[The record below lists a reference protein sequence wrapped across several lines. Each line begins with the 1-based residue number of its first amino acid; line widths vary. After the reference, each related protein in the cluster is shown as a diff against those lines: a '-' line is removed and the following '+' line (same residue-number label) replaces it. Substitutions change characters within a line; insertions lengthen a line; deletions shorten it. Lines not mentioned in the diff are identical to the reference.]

1 MASIAQVLQN
11 LLKPKSRSVLG
22 VDISSSS
29 VKVVELTKKQ
39 GRASLVTYGELALG
53 PYAGAEVGRATDLP
67 VEKVVEALKDILRE
81 SKISTKSCG
90 VAVPMTSS
98 LIRLIEMP
106 DLEEEK
112 LKKMIPLEVRKY
124 IPVPIS
130 EVLLDWWIIPSDED
144 HANGQRGARAQ
155 SEAKSELGIG
165 AAGATIGKVD
175 VLVVAIH
182 NDIIVRYRDIV
193 KRAELEPSFF
203 EIEIFSTLRAVL
215 ERNQKPII
223 IVDIGASTTKVY
235 VVERGIIRLSH
246 IVNSGSQDITLT
258 LSSVHKITV
267 SEAEERKREHG
278 ISAPAPG
285 AHGSSIILENI
296 LFEAKR
302 VKMSYEKKSGKKI
315 DSAIFTGGGSM
326 IVGLEE
332 KAASI
337 LELPARLADPFS
349 RVQAPPFLE
358 GLLKKIGPEFSVA
371 IGVALR
377 KLDES

>member
-1 MASIAQVLQN
+1 M
-11 LLKPKSRSVLG
+11 
-22 VDISSSS
+22 DISSSS

-67 VEKVVEALKDILRE
+67 VEKVVEAVKDILRE
-81 SKISTKSCG
+81 SKVSTKSCG
-90 VAVPMTSS
+90 IAIPMTSS

-106 DLEEEK
+106 DLDEEK

-130 EVLLDWWIIPSDED
+130 EVLLDWWIIPTDTNQE
-144 HANGQRGARAQ
+144 NQRGGRAKQ
-155 SEAKSELGIG
+155 ESVPDAEMGGVGSSV
-165 AAGATIGKVD
+165 GKVD

-182 NDIIVRYRDIV
+182 NDIIARYREII
-193 KRAELEPSFF
+193 KRAELESSFL
-203 EIEIFSTLRAVL
+203 EIEIFSTLRSVL
-215 ERNQKPII
+215 DRSQKPLM
-223 IVDIGASTTKVY
+223 IVDIGAATTKVY
-235 VVERGIIRLSH
+235 VIERGIIRLSH

-258 LSSVHKITV
+258 LSNSHKITV
-267 SEAEERKREHG
+267 SAAEEYKRERGMGTSVSGGH
-278 ISAPAPG
+278 SP
-285 AHGSSIILENI
+285 SIVLENI

-302 VKMSYEKKSGKKI
+302 VKMSYEGKSGKRI
-315 DSAIFTGGGSM
+315 DSVVFTGGGSM
-326 IVGLEE
+326 IIGLEE
-332 KAASI
+332 MATRI
-337 LELPARLADPFS
+337 LDLPTRLADPFS

-377 KLDES
+377 KLDEE